1 MLFPMMK
8 PEGGVQEEKADVG
21 AHTVKIEKTKL
32 YQTQVHQTL
41 PHVVAKLCG
50 S

>member
-1 MLFPMMK
+1 MMK
-8 PEGGVQEEKADVG
+8 PEGGVQEEKADVD
-21 AHTVKIEKTKL
+21 AHKVKIEKTKL
-32 YQTQVHQTL
+32 YQTQVYQTL